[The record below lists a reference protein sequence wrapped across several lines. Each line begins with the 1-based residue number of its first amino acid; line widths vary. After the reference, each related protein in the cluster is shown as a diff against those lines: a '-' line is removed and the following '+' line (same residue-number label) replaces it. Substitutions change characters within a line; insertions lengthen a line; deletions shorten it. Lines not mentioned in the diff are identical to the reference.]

1 MSKNRMFIGEV
12 AKQTGLSIHTIRF
25 YEAQGLLPECRR
37 AGSGF
42 RVFSPRAAENL
53 GFIRNMQE
61 LGFSLREIREL
72 QSLKD
77 RSTQACSALRP
88 IVEEKLRLVRS
99 KQRKLA
105 AMEKELKRVRAECS
119 RQLKRRQPINKQ
131 GCPVLAKLGG
141 TNQSSGGTVL

>member
-1 MSKNRMFIGEV
+1 MSKNGMFIGEV
-12 AKQTGLSIHTIRF
+12 AKQSGLSIHTIRF

-42 RVFSPRAAENL
+42 RVFSPRAVENL

-61 LGFSLREIREL
+61 LGFSLREIRGL
-72 QSLKD
+72 QSLRD
-77 RSTQACSALRP
+77 RSTQACSDLRP
-88 IVEEKLRLVRS
+88 IVEKKLRLVRS

-119 RQLKRRQPINKQ
+119 RQLRRHRPVGKP
-131 GCPVLAKLGG
+131 GCPVLAKLSG
-141 TNQSSGGTVL
+141 TNQSSGGAVP